1 MPPITTTLSQPMHL
15 FLLQESKQKKVPR
28 NKIIE
33 MGLHLYQKE
42 QLKKSV
48 SEGFEERKNEY
59 QTIQNDF
66 QTIQS
71 HSLLA

>member
-1 MPPITTTLSQPMHL
+1 MPPITTTLSKTMHL
-15 FLLQESKQKKVPR
+15 FLLQESKQKKMPR

-33 MGLHLYQKE
+33 MGLQLYQKE

-48 SEGFEERKNEY
+48 IEGFEERKDEY
-59 QTIQNDF
+59 QNIQKDF

-71 HSLLA
+71 HTLIA